1 MSKHIAILALGLLA
15 SAASHA
21 VPAKRI
27 KTAVKQPD
35 GTSLIITVRGDE
47 HFHFTST
54 EDGMPLVRATD
65 GAYCYA
71 VLDKDGRLAP
81 SSQIAHSPSAR
92 SAQEIGF
99 LRTYSSQAEKVKQ
112 IGAERRAAR
121 NASRTARL
129 QKRAPHKMVGAGG
142 GEGIGVTGKRKG
154 LVILV
159 NFQDVKMQSK
169 HTQAEWNNYFN
180 LKGYSKLGNSGSV
193 HDYFYNQSYGL
204 FDLEFDVVG
213 PVTVSKK
220 MAAYGANDAN
230 GDDTDPAGMVY
241 EACQLAADQV
251 NFADYDWDG
260 DGEADQVYL
269 IYAGYGEASNSNTLA
284 NCIWQHEWELE
295 EAGYS
300 LTIDGV
306 KINTYGCSS
315 ELNGDSGSYMDG
327 IGTAC
332 HEFSHCLGIPDLYDT
347 SGNGNYGMDE
357 WDLMDYGSYA
367 GDGYRPV
374 GYNSYERWVSGWL
387 QPTELS
393 SPCFVKDMKAL
404 SESPEAYIVY
414 NDAHPTE
421 YYLLENRQGTG
432 NDEEI
437 PSSGML
443 VIHVDYDY
451 NAWETNTINNRSY
464 HQRFTI
470 IPADNQRTSATN
482 FADTYPGTMR
492 NTSLTDTS
500 TPAAALYNANKD
512 GRKFM
517 GKPITEI
524 SESLQG
530 LVSFT
535 FMGGET
541 VNTPSDLASQDI
553 TADAFRATWSAV
565 EEAESYNVEL
575 RESSADASPEA
586 CQLVS
591 EDLSGWGANLKS
603 DGNTDIS
610 SKLDEKMTTKGW
622 TGIKVFEGIGCA
634 KLGSAK
640 VQGEL
645 TSPLL
650 TNLQSDAITVRI
662 LTKPYGADEARFT
675 LYLTASDGS
684 DISSCDITPDGT
696 LTTVVLDNKDASD
709 CRLTIKP
716 KKRGYVCKVAVYD
729 GDFTEDDFTASPA
742 AAPRK
747 KATQKINGISEPLYS
762 FSDLNAASTYQWRV
776 QAVKGTVL
784 SPWSP
789 WQTVVLNAASSISG
803 TVATATLTP
812 STPVDLFSADGT
824 WLRHTTYG
832 EFLDNP
838 AHHGVF
844 ILKTKEGVAKVVR

>member
-54 EDGMPLVRATD
+54 EDGMPLIQATD

-92 SAQEIGF
+92 SAQELGF
-99 LRTYSSQAEKVKQ
+99 LRTYTSQAEKVKQ

-121 NASRTARL
+121 NASRIARL

-159 NFQDVKMQSK
+159 NFQDTKMMRT
-169 HTQAEWNNYFN
+169 HTQAEWNDYFN
-180 LKGYSKLGNSGSV
+180 LKGYSKLNNSGSV

-220 MAAYGANDAN
+220 MAAYGANDAYGN
-230 GDDTDPAGMVY
+230 DVDPAGMVY

-269 IYAGYGEASNSNTLA
+269 IYAGYGEAANSNTLA
-284 NCIWQHEWELE
+284 NTIWQHEWNLE

-306 KINTYGCSS
+306 RINTYGCSS
-315 ELNGDSGSYMDG
+315 ELNGDSGGSMDG

-387 QPTELS
+387 QPKELS
-393 SPCFVKDMKAL
+393 SACYVKDMKAL

-414 NDAHPTE
+414 NDAHPRE

-492 NTSLTDTS
+492 NTSLP
-500 TPAAALYNANKD
+500 TPPRPLP
-512 GRKFM
+512 RS
-517 GKPITEI
+517 ITP
-524 SESLQG
+524 
-530 LVSFT
+530 T
-535 FMGGET
+535 RT
-541 VNTPSDLASQDI
+541 
-553 TADAFRATWSAV
+553 
-565 EEAESYNVEL
+565 
-575 RESSADASPEA
+575 DASLWA
-586 CQLVS
+586 S
-591 EDLSGWGANLKS
+591 
-603 DGNTDIS
+603 
-610 SKLDEKMTTKGW
+610 
-622 TGIKVFEGIGCA
+622 
-634 KLGSAK
+634 
-640 VQGEL
+640 
-645 TSPLL
+645 LL
-650 TNLQSDAITVRI
+650 
-662 LTKPYGADEARFT
+662 
-675 LYLTASDGS
+675 
-684 DISSCDITPDGT
+684 
-696 LTTVVLDNKDASD
+696 
-709 CRLTIKP
+709 
-716 KKRGYVCKVAVYD
+716 
-729 GDFTEDDFTASPA
+729 
-742 AAPRK
+742 PR
-747 KATQKINGISEPLYS
+747 
-762 FSDLNAASTYQWRV
+762 
-776 QAVKGTVL
+776 
-784 SPWSP
+784 
-789 WQTVVLNAASSISG
+789 
-803 TVATATLTP
+803 
-812 STPVDLFSADGT
+812 
-824 WLRHTTYG
+824 
-832 EFLDNP
+832 
-838 AHHGVF
+838 
-844 ILKTKEGVAKVVR
+844 